1 MNDKDR
7 KRIEQRLMEER
18 ERVAKGLERL
28 DEDARIGT
36 EDDGEL
42 TQYDQ
47 HPADDGTDTMEQEKA
62 LMLLGRESDQLA
74 EIDEALRRLYK
85 EPETFGTCENCGK
98 PLSMERLEIVPWA
111 RLCKECT
118 AKAEA
123 AAEDETEQS
132 SARPD

>member
-1 MNDKDR
+1 MNEKNR
-7 KRIEQRLMEER
+7 KRIEKVLLEYR
-18 ERVAKGLERL
+18 ERATKALDRL

-36 EDDGEL
+36 EDDGDL

-85 EPETFGTCENCGK
+85 EPDEFGKCTNCGGDIA
-98 PLSMERLEIVPWA
+98 MERLELLPWTQQ
-111 RLCKECT
+111 C
-118 AKAEA
+118 A
-123 AAEDETEQS
+123 ACAS
-132 SARPD
+132 

>member
-1 MNDKDR
+1 MKASDR
-7 KRIEQRLMEER
+7 KKIEER
-18 ERVAKGLERL
+18 LLEERQTVAKSLERM
-28 DEDARIGT
+28 DEDTRIGT

-85 EPETFGTCENCGK
+85 EPETFGKCENCDRDIAV
-98 PLSMERLEIVPWA
+98 ERLEIIPWA

-118 AKAEA
+118 TRREA
-123 AAEDETEQS
+123 ASGEEAAQPS
-132 SARPD
+132 